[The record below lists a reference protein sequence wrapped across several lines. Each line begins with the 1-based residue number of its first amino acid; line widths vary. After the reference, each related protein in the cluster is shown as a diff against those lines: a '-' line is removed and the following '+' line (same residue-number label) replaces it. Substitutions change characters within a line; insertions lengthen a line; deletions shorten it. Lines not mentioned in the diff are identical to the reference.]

1 MKEKETKEIAHKL
14 QSMLAANFN
23 ESYRRSHAVLRR
35 GIRFVEAFFEEDG
48 ERLEVVVWGN
58 ATNMELPNVTFAIR
72 TNIDTEKILEEVRE
86 SEEKVIE
93 YD

>member
-23 ESYRRSHAVLRR
+23 ESYRRSHAVLRS

-48 ERLEVVVWGN
+48 ERLEVVIWGN
-58 ATNMELPNVTFAIR
+58 ATNMELPNVTFAIMS
-72 TNIDTEKILEEVRE
+72 NIDTGKILEEVRE

>member
-23 ESYRRSHAVLRR
+23 ESYRRSHAVLRS

-58 ATNMELPNVTFAIR
+58 APNMELPNVTFAIR
-72 TNIDTEKILEEVRE
+72 TKIDTEKILEEVRE

>member
-14 QSMLAANFN
+14 QSMLAENFN
-23 ESYRRSHAVLRR
+23 ESYRRSHAVLRS

-48 ERLEVVVWGN
+48 EWLEVVVCGN
-58 ATNMELPNVTFAIR
+58 ATNMELPNVTLAIKSS
-72 TNIDTEKILEEVRE
+72 IDTGKILEEVRE